1 MLLQFRALLLV
12 VCVSICACA
21 CAGAGTLAD
30 DKKDT
35 KDTKDTRTED
45 REAAP
50 KPLDA
55 GQLEQ
60 MWKDLADGDAAKAY
74 VAICTLA
81 ERPSQAVTLLR
92 QHLRAVPAPDAKKIG
107 RLIRDLDSGRFSDRE
122 KAMKE
127 LRQLGPLAGPALRE
141 ALKGKPTLEARK
153 RLDEL
158 LRGLEGPVTD
168 PEILRAVRS
177 AEVLERVA
185 TKEARDLLRDLGKGA
200 TGARLTQECQDS
212 LRRLEQRP

>member
-1 MLLQFRALLLV
+1 MSLQSRALLLTV
-12 VCVSICACA
+12 WAWGGLCLTAF
-21 CAGAGTLAD
+21 AD
-30 DKKDT
+30 MPGDKKDS
-35 KDTKDTRTED
+35 KGED

-50 KPLDA
+50 KPLDK

-74 VAICTLA
+74 VAICALA
-81 ERPSQAVTLLR
+81 ERPAQAVEVLK
-92 QHLRAVPAPDAKKIG
+92 QHLRPIPAPEAKKID
-107 RLIRDLDSGRFSDRE
+107 RLIRDLDSGRFTERD

-177 AEVLERVA
+177 AEALERVG
-185 TKEARDLLRDLGKGA
+185 TKGARDLL
-200 TGARLTQECQDS
+200 
-212 LRRLEQRP
+212 